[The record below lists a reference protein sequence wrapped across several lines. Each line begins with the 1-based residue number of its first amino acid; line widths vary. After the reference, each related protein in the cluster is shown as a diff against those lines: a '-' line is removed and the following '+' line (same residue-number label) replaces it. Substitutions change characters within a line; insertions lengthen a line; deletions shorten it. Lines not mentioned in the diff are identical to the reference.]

1 MRASSQASHRPWH
14 RMALGAMF
22 GAAILASGGSSALA
36 QDFYKGKTF
45 TIVVASNPGGGT
57 DTTARL
63 VARFW
68 GDHIPGR
75 PEVLIRNKP
84 VNVIAANELHHQTR
98 PDGLTLG
105 VFAGGD
111 ALGPVARKAAAVKYD
126 PTKWGHVGSV
136 ERGPSIQI
144 VRKSAL
150 ATLTDPKA
158 KPVAL
163 GSVGA
168 DRPQDAMALFGAEY
182 LGWNIKFVLG
192 YPSSSEVYLAFE
204 RGEIDMF
211 GSGTNKILS
220 RFIDSGEAV
229 AIATE
234 SPRRDFPHVP
244 TFEAYLGDKKPT
256 GSAWQ
261 AFRAWAGPSQID
273 KFFALPPGVPD
284 ALLKI
289 LRASFVA
296 ATHDPAFEK
305 QAEATLGDGFAIMTG
320 EQTHSMIADVLVIS
334 PEVQQ
339 VANALRKKYGLP
351 LVTDLK

>member
-1 MRASSQASHRPWH
+1 MLRQGALCMLGGFALVAAAST
-14 RMALGAMF
+14 
-22 GAAILASGGSSALA
+22 AAA
-36 QDFYKGKTF
+36 QDFYKGKTL
-45 TIVVASNPGGGT
+45 TVVVASNPGGGT

-68 GDHIPGR
+68 GDHIPGK
-75 PEVLIRNKP
+75 PEILIRNKP
-84 VNVIAANELHHQTR
+84 VNVIAANELQHQTR
-98 PDGLTLG
+98 ADGLTVG

-126 PTKWGHVGSV
+126 PTIWGHVGSV
-136 ERGPSIQI
+136 ERGSTVQI

-150 ATLTDPKA
+150 DRLKDPKA

-211 GSGTNKILS
+211 GSGTNNILN

-229 AIATE
+229 PIAAE
-234 SPRRDFPHVP
+234 SPRRDFPNVP
-244 TFEAYLGDKKPT
+244 VFDVYMGAKKPS
-256 GSAWQ
+256 GKEWQ
-261 AFRAWAGPSQID
+261 AFRAWAGPSTID
-273 KFFALPPGVPD
+273 KFFVVPPGTPD
-284 ALLKI
+284 ALLQT
-289 LRASFVA
+289 LRTSFMA
-296 ATHDPAFEK
+296 ATKSPEFEK
-305 QAEATLGDGFAIMTG
+305 QAEASLGDGFNILSG
-320 EQTHSMIADVLVIS
+320 EQTHAQIKDVLIVS
-334 PEVQQ
+334 PEVQEL
-339 VANALRKKYGLP
+339 ANALRKKYSLP
-351 LVTDLK
+351 VVTDLK